1 MNDKT
6 DQEIYKDDLDTMV
19 RGTQST
25 DSFRLASARQNALR
39 QTDRRPSS
47 MPWLVAAAGCCLLAF
62 VFIDPTTDSTLE
74 NSTTSEIP
82 LATVIL
88 EEPEVFDN
96 IDFYYW
102 LDVYDTEV
110 IASSD

>member
-6 DQEIYKDDLDTMV
+6 DQQLYKDDLDTMV
-19 RGTQST
+19 RGTQSS
-25 DSFRLASARQNALR
+25 DRLRLESSRQNALR

-47 MPWLVAAAGCCLLAF
+47 MPWLVAATCCLLAF
-62 VFIDPTTDSTLE
+62 VFIEPTTESALEDSM
-74 NSTTSEIP
+74 NSESP
-82 LATVIL
+82 FASVIL
-88 EEPEVFDN
+88 EEPDVFDN
-96 IDFYYW
+96 VDFYYW